1 MDSFWS
7 KPTYWISIVVVSL
20 VMALLS
26 AYAQSQ
32 LEDKEIKTKGLV
44 RDGILGAIFTTIVWV
59 MSPDT
64 IKNMVEPL
72 EKMVGGAVTTASET
86 VGASV
91 SNMPNVP
98 DVDIQVGPVQF

>member
-7 KPTYWISIVVVSL
+7 KPTYWISVAVVFL
-20 VMALLS
+20 VMAGLS

-32 LEDKEIKTKGLV
+32 LDDKEIKTKGLV

-64 IKNMVEPL
+64 IPNMIDPL
-72 EKMVGGAVTTASET
+72 KKMIGGGVDGVRTVAET
-86 VGASV
+86 VASAT
-91 SNMPNVP
+91 P